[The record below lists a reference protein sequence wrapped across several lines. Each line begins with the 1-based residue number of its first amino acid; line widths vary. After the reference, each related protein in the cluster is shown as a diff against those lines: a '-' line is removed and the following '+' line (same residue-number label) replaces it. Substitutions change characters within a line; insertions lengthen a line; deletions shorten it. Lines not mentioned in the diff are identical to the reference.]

1 MLQQVKEYVEQT
13 PDSVKLITAGVA
25 PVTTYFLGLPLQEW
39 TYILSI
45 ILTLLFIIEK
55 VPKTIATIK
64 LLIRKIRR
72 RDAPS

>member
-1 MLQQVKEYVEQT
+1 MFQQVKEYVDQT
-13 PDSVKLITAGVA
+13 PDSVKLITAGVT
-25 PVTTYFLGLPLQEW
+25 PVTTYVLGLPLQEW

-64 LLIRKIRR
+64 LLIRKIRG